1 MSVSNIRHRG
11 FTLVEL
17 LISIGIIALLAAIVM
32 VAINPTRQLAQ
43 GRDAVRQAD
52 VLQILKAVQQHV
64 VEYEAMPSGIDE
76 TLRMIG
82 TDAAGCST
90 YCGGGSP
97 SQIEFTVRVATGND
111 DVEEWY
117 DGTMSLTSSDLD
129 LIYDGNP
136 ARLDQLIGIRF
147 QHVSVPQGATVEE
160 AFLTFT
166 SDGAGGPATLQFYG
180 EATDDAAPFTSTVL
194 DVSNRTRTVTTASL
208 VAASDWLAYP
218 PAETDDSP
226 DLSALIEEIVARP
239 GWTSGNDMAFIIDGT
254 TQSYR
259 VAVAYDVNAATAP
272 LLTVRYQDDSDTTAE
287 SCLDL
292 SALAP
297 EFLSELPADPL
308 SGTPAKTNY
317 AVQRLADDRVRVR
330 SCAAEASEVI
340 AAEQ

>member
-1 MSVSNIRHRG
+1 MDDEKCLYLSTLCWFETLGYNRQSEMSVSNIRHRG

-147 QHVSVPQGATVEE
+147 QHVSVP
-160 AFLTFT
+160 
-166 SDGAGGPATLQFYG
+166 
-180 EATDDAAPFTSTVL
+180 
-194 DVSNRTRTVTTASL
+194 
-208 VAASDWLAYP
+208 
-218 PAETDDSP
+218 
-226 DLSALIEEIVARP
+226 
-239 GWTSGNDMAFIIDGT
+239 
-254 TQSYR
+254 
-259 VAVAYDVNAATAP
+259 
-272 LLTVRYQDDSDTTAE
+272 
-287 SCLDL
+287 
-292 SALAP
+292 
-297 EFLSELPADPL
+297 
-308 SGTPAKTNY
+308 
-317 AVQRLADDRVRVR
+317 
-330 SCAAEASEVI
+330 
-340 AAEQ
+340 